1 MAMGTSLLAG
11 LLGVVFLAVA
21 ASVFVAS
28 IVLLIVGRRRFPKGV
43 KVLLIILLVISAII
57 LVILALIAIFMGRAH
72 PAAPPMPY

>member
-11 LLGVVFLAVA
+11 LLGVVFLAIV

-57 LVILALIAIFMGRAH
+57 LVILALIAILMGRAH
-72 PAAPPMPY
+72 APALPVTY